1 MDDGIES
8 IMFKIMKNSKN
19 NKDPLLRELEPDA
32 ESTVDWDFFIAHFLG
47 FVITFF
53 HFLGFVITFFF
64 SKFYINVRQR
74 ICNYIDYF
82 IFHHRT
88 V

>member
-8 IMFKIMKNSKN
+8 MMFKIMKSSEN

-32 ESTVDWDFFIAHFLG
+32 ESTADWDFFVAHFLG
-47 FVITFF
+47 FVITFFHFLGFIIILF

-64 SKFYINVRQR
+64 SKFYINVHQR
-74 ICNYIDYF
+74 IWN
-82 IFHHRT
+82 
-88 V
+88 